1 MKYSERPAEDG
12 CLLVPPSGAV
22 AGRTKASDREV
33 TTGKNFKHPMALGG
47 VQRLTAQYR
56 YVGWRENK
64 GKSERGRGKGEG
76 GGETGRGRTEGEE
89 RIGADVSEATKQ
101 RLIDLQIQSPFFLS
115 LQRTELVFSALPR

>member
-33 TTGKNFKHPMALGG
+33 TTGKNFKHPVALGG

-56 YVGWRENK
+56 SVGWRENK
-64 GKSERGRGKGEG
+64 GKSERGRG
-76 GGETGRGRTEGEE
+76 RGEGEE
-89 RIGADVSEATKQ
+89 RGGERDRERKDRGREAYRARRIRSSKTK
-101 RLIDLQIQSPFFLS
+101 IN
-115 LQRTELVFSALPR
+115 